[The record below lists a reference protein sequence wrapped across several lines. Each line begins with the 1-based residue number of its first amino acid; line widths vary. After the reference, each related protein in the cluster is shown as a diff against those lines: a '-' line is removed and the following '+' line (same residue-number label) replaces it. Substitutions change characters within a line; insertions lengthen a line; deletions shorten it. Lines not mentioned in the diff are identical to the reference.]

1 MADIRTTI
9 NKTIAGRVRLHF
21 GTATIL
27 NGTTNG
33 TIQTDLPNR
42 VLSFVMD
49 SCTDYAES
57 AGVVTAEFADPT
69 ETRVCGWIA
78 LGY

>member
-27 NGTTNG
+27 NATTTG
-33 TIQTDLPNR
+33 TIQTDMPNR
-42 VLSFVMD
+42 VESFVMGAMLKY
-49 SCTDYAES
+49 TES
-57 AGVVTAEFADPT
+57 SGLVTVTFADPT
-69 ETRVCGWIA
+69 ETRIVGWMSM
-78 LGY
+78 GY